1 MLLCQA
7 VQVGITPDVLAKND
21 KSPVTVADFGS
32 QAVVCRALHAA
43 FPDVAIVAEEDSA
56 DLQKPENNALLDQV
70 VDRVSEQIAGTSRHA
85 ICEWIDRGRSRE
97 FRPHFWTLDPIDGT
111 KGFLRREQYAV
122 ALALIID
129 GRVELSVL
137 GCPNLRFN
145 DATDGGTVFFA
156 VRGHGAHAIR
166 ATTPPAEAS
175 AIHVSVQ
182 GQPGSARFCES
193 VESGHSSHHDAAA
206 IAQRLGISNA
216 PLRMDSQCKYAI
228 VARGDAEMYLRLP
241 TRSDYREKI
250 WDHAAGTLIV
260 TEAGGQ
266 VSDITG
272 MPLEFNHGPELI
284 ANRGVI
290 VSNGLWHQRILQ
302 ALPL

>member
-1 MLLCQA
+1 
-7 VQVGITPDVLAKND
+7 
-21 KSPVTVADFGS
+21 
-32 QAVVCRALHAA
+32 
-43 FPDVAIVAEEDSA
+43 
-56 DLQKPENNALLDQV
+56 
-70 VDRVSEQIAGTSRHA
+70 
-85 ICEWIDRGRSRE
+85 
-97 FRPHFWTLDPIDGT
+97 
-111 KGFLRREQYAV
+111 
-122 ALALIID
+122 
-129 GRVELSVL
+129 
-137 GCPNLRFN
+137 
-145 DATDGGTVFFA
+145 
-156 VRGHGAHAIR
+156 
-166 ATTPPAEAS
+166 
-175 AIHVSVQ
+175 
-182 GQPGSARFCES
+182 
-193 VESGHSSHHDAAA
+193 
-206 IAQRLGISNA
+206 
-216 PLRMDSQCKYAI
+216 MDSQCKYAI